1 MSKLDECF
9 MELMLRVKLL
19 IYGFLYDEEGD
30 VNIVSMV
37 VLIGIAVLLAV
48 VFRNQIQSLLTTLFN
63 TITKN
68 ATKAIGE

>member
-1 MSKLDECF
+1 MNTLDKMYLKTKF
-9 MELMLRVKLL
+9 AVV
-19 IYGFLYDEEGD
+19 GAVHNFFLDEEGD

-48 VFRNQIQSLLTTLFN
+48 VFRQNIEGLLKTLFG

-68 ATKAIGE
+68 ATKAVE

>member
-1 MSKLDECF
+1 MNTLDKMYLKTKF
-9 MELMLRVKLL
+9 AVVGAARNF
-19 IYGFLYDEEGD
+19 FLDEEGD

-48 VFRNQIQSLLTTLFN
+48 VFRQNIEGLLKTLFG

-68 ATKAIGE
+68 ATKAVE